1 MLSENSSVS
10 QSEIKIGRLR
20 HVLYIL
26 WERSAGKCDLL
37 SCLREESYM
46 GSEIGRVRTASN
58 QVLILRKQQ
67 RYKKIGTGEYRCE
80 HCGTK
85 LFTEGQ
91 KSGEEE
97 EARDADVAVLVSE
110 AQAYADKKDYRNEL
124 LTLAKAMKLDPENNT
139 VLLRLGRAYW
149 RLGLPEKAIEYYRI
163 AEELYPD
170 DPIVYTNIGA
180 AYIRLGHY
188 AEAKVQYEK
197 GMSIIESN
205 PMSACADDIAITYG
219 NYALCLG
226 KLGDKDGA
234 KEYLTLAK
242 EKGYS
247 KDSIN
252 SVCKQLH
259 LNRFTI

>member
-1 MLSENSSVS
+1 MFCISCGSALPENATFCPVCGKKVTWEVKSEGSGLRQIRCTYCGSSNV
-10 QSEIKIGRLR
+10 IKIP
-20 HVLYIL
+20 
-26 WERSAGKCDLL
+26 
-37 SCLREESYM
+37 
-46 GSEIGRVRTASN
+46 
-58 QVLILRKQQ
+58 
-67 RYKKIGTGEYRCE
+67 TGQYRCE

-85 LFTEGQ
+85 FFTEGQ

-110 AQAYADKKDYRNEL
+110 AQAYADKKDYSSEL
-124 LTLAKAMKLDPENNT
+124 RTLAKAMKLDPENNT

-149 RLGLPEKAIEYYRI
+149 RLNLPEKALEYYRI

-170 DPIVYTNIGA
+170 DPIVYSSIGA
-180 AYIRLGHY
+180 AYIKLGHY
-188 AEAKVQYEK
+188 SEAKVQYEK

-205 PMSACADDIAITYG
+205 PMSACAEDIAITYG

>member
-1 MLSENSSVS
+1 MFCISCGSALPENATFCPVCGKKVTWEAKQEDSKLHQIRCSYCGSSNV
-10 QSEIKIGRLR
+10 IKTR
-20 HVLYIL
+20 
-26 WERSAGKCDLL
+26 A
-37 SCLREESYM
+37 
-46 GSEIGRVRTASN
+46 
-58 QVLILRKQQ
+58 
-67 RYKKIGTGEYRCE
+67 GEYRCE

-85 LFTEGQ
+85 FFTEGQ

-149 RLGLPEKAIEYYRI
+149 RLNLPDKALEYYRI

-170 DPIVYTNIGA
+170 DPIVYSNIGA

-219 NYALCLG
+219 NYALCIG
-226 KLGDKDGA
+226 MLGDKKGA
-234 KEYLTLAK
+234 KEYLSIAK

-247 KDSIN
+247 QESIN
-252 SVCKQLH
+252 SVCRQLH